1 MRGIYE
7 YGNKYYKSNPRI
19 KYIAYLIGAVIM
31 VTGYFFAKW
40 YMKQSLAIALV
51 TAPENVFQSAVGYVI
66 AILLHPTIS
75 SLAEK
80 FRKGKKSRYHILTP
94 YFMPSNHGI
103 GENKVWGI
111 SP

>member
-1 MRGIYE
+1 MLGQRLMGSYFCSTSE
-7 YGNKYYKSNPRI
+7 SVRTASNDR
-19 KYIAYLIGAVIM
+19 LM
-31 VTGYFFAKW
+31 SFR
-40 YMKQSLAIALV
+40 QSLDNRQTIALQRV
-51 TAPENVFQSAVGYVI
+51 
-66 AILLHPTIS
+66 
-75 SLAEK
+75 EK